1 MLRGIRTAT
10 ANWLGRVITGII
22 LGLIAI
28 SFAIWGI
35 GDIFRGFGQSTV
47 ASIGRSDITIE
58 QFRTTYNERLQQL
71 ARQLGRPITP
81 DQANALGLPRQLLG
95 QMLAEYALDE
105 DARRMRLRL
114 SDADI
119 AKKIMAD
126 PTFRGPTGQFDRSRF
141 DMIIRQAGYSE
152 ARFVAEQRKLL
163 LRREVAETLAG
174 SLAVPQTTIAVQYRF
189 VNEERTIDYVVFDA
203 AQAGEIPE
211 PSVDELTRYFNERK
225 AVFRAPEYRRLEVF
239 VLSPDD
245 SARLA
250 AVSDADA
257 RKAYDEKRSRYV
269 TPERR
274 QVQQIPFPTIEEARA
289 AAEKIAAGT
298 TFEQVATGRGLKDA
312 DINLGTVTRA
322 GMLDAAGA
330 DAAFKLPA
338 GKVSEPVQG
347 RFGVVLVRT
356 IKVEP
361 EKVQPFEEVSD
372 ALKREIAAERAKAEI
387 TDQHNKI
394 EDERGAGL
402 PLAEILK
409 KFGHTPTRIEAV
421 DRSGRGPD
429 GQPVKGLPA
438 NPELLARAFGSD
450 VGIENDV
457 LQLSGRGYAWVEVM
471 AVTPSKERGLDEV
484 KGRVVQRWRDDE
496 IAKRIKIRADAFA
509 EKLKSAGFAEAA
521 AAASLRPQSTWGL
534 KRGQSNSAIPAK
546 VVDEI
551 FRTAKDGIGN
561 MEAERPTTRFVFRVS
576 EVKVPTLD
584 PVSPEAKRIG
594 ELVRTSLFEEILG
607 QYAAYLQSELGTRVN
622 ERALN
627 QILTGSAN

>member
-119 AKKIMAD
+119 ARKIMAD
-126 PTFRGPTGQFDRSRF
+126 PTFRGPTGQFDRARF

-174 SLAVPQTTIAVQYRF
+174 SLAVPQTTTAVQYRF

-203 AQAGEIPE
+203 VQAGEIPE

-250 AVSDADA
+250 TVSDADV

-269 TPERR
+269 
-274 QVQQIPFPTIEEARA
+274 
-289 AAEKIAAGT
+289 
-298 TFEQVATGRGLKDA
+298 
-312 DINLGTVTRA
+312 
-322 GMLDAAGA
+322 
-330 DAAFKLPA
+330 
-338 GKVSEPVQG
+338 
-347 RFGVVLVRT
+347 
-356 IKVEP
+356 
-361 EKVQPFEEVSD
+361 
-372 ALKREIAAERAKAEI
+372 
-387 TDQHNKI
+387 
-394 EDERGAGL
+394 
-402 PLAEILK
+402 
-409 KFGHTPTRIEAV
+409 
-421 DRSGRGPD
+421 
-429 GQPVKGLPA
+429 
-438 NPELLARAFGSD
+438 
-450 VGIENDV
+450 
-457 LQLSGRGYAWVEVM
+457 
-471 AVTPSKERGLDEV
+471 
-484 KGRVVQRWRDDE
+484 
-496 IAKRIKIRADAFA
+496 
-509 EKLKSAGFAEAA
+509 
-521 AAASLRPQSTWGL
+521 
-534 KRGQSNSAIPAK
+534 
-546 VVDEI
+546 
-551 FRTAKDGIGN
+551 
-561 MEAERPTTRFVFRVS
+561 
-576 EVKVPTLD
+576 
-584 PVSPEAKRIG
+584 
-594 ELVRTSLFEEILG
+594 
-607 QYAAYLQSELGTRVN
+607 
-622 ERALN
+622 
-627 QILTGSAN
+627 